1 MTTRPLLLLAAAA
14 LTTTFA
20 QTTPVFV
27 PPATY
32 VTNGSSVTGP
42 SPYFSVAADFNGDGK
57 PDLAA
62 PDNRIADNIF
72 GFSLVLST
80 PGGGFSS
87 LLSRPVGF
95 YVSGM
100 RAADFNN
107 DGRMDLLLSGGTAT
121 AIVFGNGDGT
131 FSAPARIAMPITAGA
146 GANCTSAD
154 LNNDGNQDILIP
166 GDAGFAVA
174 LGNGNG
180 TFRPASL
187 YTTSLPSVY
196 IIAGDFNNDGKV
208 DALVNVNSVSSAN
221 MFLGNGDGT
230 FQPSFPILAVPF
242 GALTAD
248 FNNDGKLDL
257 VYQTAQPRQD
267 GSNFAITIALGQ
279 GTGSFLEYSR
289 YVFPQPFANHIP
301 ADFNGDGRIDI
312 ATYYSGSGTLRVYN
326 GLGDGSLGG
335 VIYETPIANGPFAF
349 LTTDID
355 SNSSPDLVAASYP
368 QFLVFRNPRGN
379 PPLPATLTVN
389 PPSVIGGAVNPT
401 ATVTLGGPAPAP
413 LTLVL
418 ASSDPNA
425 FLSNST
431 VTVPAGASSASFSIT
446 TRNVAAPVSSDITA
460 TASGVTLTARLN
472 LVPGFVLTNLAVNPA
487 SQYGIFA
494 STGTATLNGPAA
506 SSTIINLASSN
517 SAIASV
523 PASVIVPAGA
533 SAVDFPIS
541 LSPVAADTP
550 ATISAT
556 FDGVTKTAGLTVLK
570 PLDVVA
576 ISKSQ
581 FNSKTFELRLEAAS
595 TSAVSTLTVYNTTTG
610 ALIGTLRNAGS
621 GKYDGAFT
629 TNLGPALK
637 ITLKSTLGGTTSA
650 TVPLK

>member
-1 MTTRPLLLLAAAA
+1 MTSRPLLFLAAALA
-14 LTTTFA
+14 TFA

-107 DGRMDLLLSGGTAT
+107 DGRMDLLLTGSTGTA
-121 AIVFGNGDGT
+121 VVLGNGDGT
-131 FSAPARIAMPITAGA
+131 FSFPNRIAVPLTPGA
-146 GANCTSAD
+146 GGNCTSAD
-154 LNNDGNQDILIP
+154 VNNDGNQDILIP
-166 GDAGFAVA
+166 GDAGFTVA

-180 TFRPASL
+180 TFRPAVL

-196 IIAGDFNNDGKV
+196 IIARDFNNDGKV

-230 FQPSFPILAVPF
+230 FQASFPILAVPF
-242 GALTAD
+242 GALAAD
-248 FNNDGKLDL
+248 FNNDGKIDL

-267 GSNFAITIALGQ
+267 GSNFAITIAMGQ

-289 YVFPQPFANHIP
+289 YVFPQQFANHIP
-301 ADFNGDGRIDI
+301 ADFNGDGKIDI

-355 SNSSPDLVAASYP
+355 SNASPDLIAASYS
-368 QFLVFRNPRGN
+368 QFQVFRNPRGN
-379 PPLPATLTVN
+379 PPLPATLTLN

-401 ATVTLGGPAPAP
+401 ATVTLGGPTPAP
-413 LTLVL
+413 LTLTL

-431 VTVPAGASSASFSIT
+431 ATVSAGASSVSFAIT
-446 TRNVAAPVSSDITA
+446 TRNVAAPVTSDITA
-460 TASGVTLTARLN
+460 TASGVTLTTRLDI
-472 LVPGFVLTNLAVNPA
+472 VPGFVLTNLTLNPA
-487 SQYGIFA
+487 SQYGIFT
-494 STGTATLNGPAA
+494 STATAALNGPAA
-506 SSTIINLASSN
+506 SSTIITLASSN
-517 SAIASV
+517 PAIAAV
-523 PASVIVPAGA
+523 PATVTVPAGA
-533 SAVDFPIS
+533 SAVDFPIT
-541 LSPVAADTP
+541 LNPVAVDSPVV
-550 ATISAT
+550 ISAS
-556 FDGVTKTAGLTVLK
+556 FDGITRTAALTVLK
-570 PLDVVA
+570 PRDTVA

-581 FNSKTFELRLEAAS
+581 FNSRTFDLRIEATS
-595 TSAVSTLTVYNTTTG
+595 TSATSTLTVYNATTG
-610 ALIGTLRNAGS
+610 AFIGTLRNAGG
-621 GKYDGAFT
+621 GKHDGSFT
-629 TNLGPALK
+629 TNLGPALR
-637 ITLKSTLGGTTSA
+637 ITLKSALGGAVTA